1 MKRKIQFIVI
11 ALALGVAVFGMST
24 YRNHAQTKGD
34 QVVLAKDR
42 FKNLKVLGDM
52 PADQL
57 GKVMN
62 IFAASLNVNCS
73 FCHYTDD
80 FSKDGKEEK
89 DTARKMISMVF
100 SINKEHFGGETEV
113 SCNTCHNGR
122 MHPQSRPSLVP
133 TEHVGSH
140 GPRPEPPKTKPEAS
154 DVIAKFVAAAGGA
167 KKIDS
172 AVITATRVEPDGKT
186 TEPETISFK
195 DGKYSLK
202 TVYGKEWVSD
212 LWDGTAAAKFGP
224 GGSHR
229 LHTDEAEQIKRDAQ
243 LLFPAAIGSA
253 YSKFDYRFT
262 NEIDGRKVLVLTGTT
277 AEGLRESLSFDEQ
290 TGLLVR
296 RVAVTPTVLG
306 GFVYQVDYSDYKDFG
321 GVKIPTVVKYAMPNM
336 SWTRKIVSVKTNVPI
351 ADDVFAMPRS

>member
-1 MKRKIQFIVI
+1 MKRRIKFAVLVI
-11 ALALGVAVFGMST
+11 AIAIAVFGMTTS
-24 YRNHAQTKGD
+24 YSHAQKKGD

-62 IFAASLNVNCS
+62 IFSASLNVNCS
-73 FCHYTDD
+73 FCHYIDD

-89 DTARKMISMVF
+89 DTARKMIAMTF
-100 SINKEHFGGETEV
+100 AINKDHFGGEIEV

-133 TEHVGSH
+133 TEHSAGH
-140 GPRPEPPKTKPEAS
+140 GPRPAPPKTVPVAA
-154 DVIAKFVAAAGGA
+154 DVIAKFVAAVGGD

-172 AVITATRVEPDGKT
+172 AVITATRVEPNGKT
-186 TEPETISFK
+186 TEPETINYK
-195 DGKYSLK
+195 GGKYNLK
-202 TVYGKEWVSD
+202 TVYGKEWVTD
-212 LWDGTAAAKFGP
+212 LWDGTAAAKFSAEGP
-224 GGSHR
+224 HR
-229 LHTDEAEQIKRDAQ
+229 LHSDEAEQIKREGQ
-243 LLFPAAIGSA
+243 LLFPSAIGSV
-253 YSKFDYRFT
+253 YSKLEYRFT
-262 NEIDGRKVLVLTGTT
+262 NEIDGRKALVLSATT
-277 AEGLRESLSFDEQ
+277 AEGIRESLSFDEE

-306 GFVYQVDYSDYKDFG
+306 GFVYQVDYSDYKAFG

-336 SWTRKIVSVKTNVPI
+336 AWTRKVTDVKVNVPV
-351 ADDVFAMPRS
+351 ADDVFAMPKF

>member
-1 MKRKIQFIVI
+1 MKRRIKFAVLAVAI
-11 ALALGVAVFGMST
+11 AVAVFGMTTSSS
-24 YRNHAQTKGD
+24 HAQKKGE

-62 IFAASLNVNCS
+62 IFSASLNVNCS

-89 DTARKMISMVF
+89 DTARKMIAMTF
-100 SINKEHFGGETEV
+100 AINKDHFGGETEV

-122 MHPQSRPSLVP
+122 MHPQSGPSLVP
-133 TEHVGSH
+133 TEHSAGH
-140 GPRPEPPKTKPEAS
+140 GPRPEPPKVVPVGA
-154 DVIAKFVAAAGGA
+154 DIIARFIAAVGGN
-167 KKIDS
+167 KTVDS

-186 TEPETISFK
+186 TEPETISYK
-195 DGKYSLK
+195 AGKYNLK
-202 TVYGKEWVSD
+202 TVYGKESVTD
-212 LWDGTAAAKFGP
+212 LWNGTAAAKFSATGE
-224 GGSHR
+224 HR
-229 LHTDEAEQIKRDAQ
+229 LHSDEAEQIKRESQ
-243 LLFPAAIGSA
+243 LLFPGAIGSA

-262 NEIDGRKVLVLTGTT
+262 TELDGRKVLVVNATT
-277 AEGLRESLSFDEQ
+277 PEGLRERLSFDEQ

-306 GFVYQVDYSDYKDFG
+306 GFVYQVDYSDYKLFD

-336 SWTRKIVSVKTNVPI
+336 AWTRKVTAVKMNAPV
-351 ADDVFAMPRS
+351 ADDMFAMPKF